1 MYTVSNQ
8 ILSCND
14 EYNHHG
20 ICVCGQFAYI
30 SVGIDGQGAN
40 GYCTLEKGG
49 HLAIS
54 ECKLTFASKWE
65 CKLAFNPISSEI
77 LG

>member
-1 MYTVSNQ
+1 MMNITIMAWVRAGN
-8 ILSCND
+8 LD
-14 EYNHHG
+14 
-20 ICVCGQFAYI
+20 V
-30 SVGIDGQGAN
+30 SVGIDREGAN

-54 ECKLTFASKWE
+54 ECKLTFAPKW
-65 CKLAFNPISSEI
+65 KLAFNPISSEI

>member
-1 MYTVSNQ
+1 MVNITIMALVRVVN
-8 ILSCND
+8 LN
-14 EYNHHG
+14 
-20 ICVCGQFAYI
+20 I
-30 SVGIDGQGAN
+30 SVGIDGKGAN

-54 ECKLTFASKWE
+54 ECKLTFAPKWG